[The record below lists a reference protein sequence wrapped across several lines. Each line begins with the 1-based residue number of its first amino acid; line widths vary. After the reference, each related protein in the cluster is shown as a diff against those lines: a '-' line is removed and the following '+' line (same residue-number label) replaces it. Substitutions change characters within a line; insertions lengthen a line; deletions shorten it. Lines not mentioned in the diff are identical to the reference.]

1 MDLPYSVI
9 RGEEV
14 AIKVVVFNYET
25 EDMEVLR
32 DQKIKPTS
40 SILDISASY
49 KISSCPGENPN
60 KLTLPTG

>member
-40 SILDISASY
+40 SILDISAS
-49 KISSCPGENPN
+49 
-60 KLTLPTG
+60 